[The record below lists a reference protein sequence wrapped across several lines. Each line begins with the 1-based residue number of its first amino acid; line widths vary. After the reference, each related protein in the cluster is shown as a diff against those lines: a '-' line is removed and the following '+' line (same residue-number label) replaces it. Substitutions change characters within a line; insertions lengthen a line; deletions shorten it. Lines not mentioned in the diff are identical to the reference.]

1 MNWKLPPKFKRNI
14 LRIIPFGIIWLV
26 TGWVFLLTETI
37 VTGNQNLSPDTAV
50 TLTLP
55 VFIFASI
62 AVTMV
67 GLLVGLIELVVL
79 ERKFRNYP
87 FALKVTYKFLIYL
100 GLMLVIMALS
110 FPAATSIETGK
121 AFLHPYVWN
130 RTLNFFLSLTF
141 VNTLVQ
147 LSFHLILSL
156 LYAAISENLGHNV
169 LLNFFTGKYHIPQQE
184 KRIFMFLD
192 MKHSTTIAEKLG
204 HVQYFSLLQAYYEM
218 MSDPIIAHRG
228 EVYQYIGDE
237 VVITWKA
244 NEGLLKNNCIA
255 CFEAIKASLARR
267 RDQFLAAYGVVP
279 DFKAGL
285 HVGEVTTGQ
294 IGALKK
300 EIVYTGDV
308 LNTTARI
315 QGQCNAHQTDLII
328 SEALHSRLP
337 EPIRLPT
344 ASIGKLSLKG
354 KNEAVSLY
362 AVG

>member
-1 MNWKLPPKFKRNI
+1 MNRILAPKLKRNI
-14 LRIIPFGIIWLV
+14 VRIIPFGIIWLI
-26 TGWVFLLTETI
+26 TGWMFLLTETI

-62 AVTMV
+62 AVTLV

-87 FALKVTYKFLIYL
+87 FAHKVTYKFLIYL
-100 GLMLVIMALS
+100 GFMLIIMAIF
-110 FPAATSIETGK
+110 FPVATSIETGK
-121 AFLHPYVWN
+121 ALSDPYVLN
-130 RTLNFFLSLTF
+130 RTGNFFLSLTF

-169 LLNFFTGKYHIPQQE
+169 LVNFFTGKYHVPQQE
-184 KRIFMFLD
+184 QRIFMFLD
-192 MKHSTTIAEKLG
+192 MKSSTTIAEKLG
-204 HVQYFSLLQAYYEM
+204 HVKYFSLLQAYYEM
-218 MSDPIIAHRG
+218 MSDPIIVHRG

-244 NEGLLKNNCIA
+244 DEGLYKNNCIA
-255 CFEAIKASLARR
+255 CFEGIKASLARR
-267 RDQFLAAYGVVP
+267 RGQFLTAYGVVP

-285 HVGEVTTGQ
+285 HIGEVTTGQ

-315 QGQCNAHQTDLII
+315 QGQCNTHHTDLII
-328 SEALHSRLP
+328 SEALRSRLP

-344 ASIGKLSLKG
+344 TSIGRLSLRG
-354 KNEAVSLY
+354 KNETVPLY